1 MKYIIIFILI
11 LVIVFIIKTL
21 VDKHNQP
28 ELIKAV
34 KTKKLDIVEDVLYRE
49 NNIEVK
55 DKLWQTAIYYANKE
69 ILNVLIKEWANI
81 NIKDNWGWTPLM
93 VASFNY
99 EYDNVELLLKN
110 WAKINE
116 KDQFWQTA
124 LILFLVQVELWLS
137 KEEEIKTDKIIKLL
151 IRYWSD
157 IDLKDDNW
165 KIALNYAKRQEHINI
180 LKNTETK

>member
-55 DKLWQTAIYYANKE
+55 DKL
-69 ILNVLIKEWANI
+69 
-81 NIKDNWGWTPLM
+81 
-93 VASFNY
+93 
-99 EYDNVELLLKN
+99 
-110 WAKINE
+110 
-116 KDQFWQTA
+116 
-124 LILFLVQVELWLS
+124 
-137 KEEEIKTDKIIKLL
+137 
-151 IRYWSD
+151 
-157 IDLKDDNW
+157 
-165 KIALNYAKRQEHINI
+165 
-180 LKNTETK
+180 